1 MRPRKASWQVVL
13 TLVAR
18 SEGLDE
24 GQAEQLLV
32 GAPLLQHRLVQ
43 AFGRSTEAAADALRG
58 WLAWRGLIDRT
69 ALPMQRAA

>member
-1 MRPRKASWQVVL
+1 MRPRKASWEVVL

-24 GQAEQLLV
+24 GQAEQLLA
-32 GAPLLQHRLVQ
+32 GAPVLQHRLVQ
-43 AFGRSTEAAADALRG
+43 AFGCSTEAAADALRG

-69 ALPMQRAA
+69 APSMQRAA

>member
-24 GQAEQLLV
+24 GQAEQLLT
-32 GAPLLQHRLVQ
+32 GAPVLQHRLVE
-43 AFGRSTEAAADALRG
+43 AFGASTEAAADALRG
-58 WLAWRGLIDRT
+58 WMAWRGLIDRT
-69 ALPMQRAA
+69 APSMQRAA